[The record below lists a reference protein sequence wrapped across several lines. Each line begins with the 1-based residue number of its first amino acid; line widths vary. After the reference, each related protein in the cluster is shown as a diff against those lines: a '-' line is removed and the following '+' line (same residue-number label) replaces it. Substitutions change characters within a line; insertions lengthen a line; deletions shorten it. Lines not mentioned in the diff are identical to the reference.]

1 MRIYLFIYGS
11 QGFGWKTPTQTEGG
25 GNQENALGGNLRARG
40 DVLERLRLY
49 TFTAELVL
57 DVKGHS
63 TCRDDSAVTLSVY
76 LPFVLPGSLATG

>member
-1 MRIYLFIYGS
+1 MVVRALAGKRPRK
-11 QGFGWKTPTQTEGG
+11 QKGG
-25 GNQENALGGNLRARG
+25 GTKKTLWVEIYAREVTYWNVC
-40 DVLERLRLY
+40 DFTL
-49 TFTAELVL
+49 FTAELVL

>member
-1 MRIYLFIYGS
+1 MRLYLFIYGS

-25 GNQENALGGNLRARG
+25 GKKTLWVEIYAREVTYWNIC
-40 DVLERLRLY
+40 DFTL
-49 TFTAELVL
+49 FTAELVL